1 MNAIVDPPSPEP
13 ANWTDIRPLLDRE
26 LEKLPAKYR
35 APVILCDLEGETRQE
50 AARRLGWP
58 EGTLCSR
65 LFAGRKKLRARLSRR
80 GLTLSGGVL
89 TVTLVEQASG
99 HVPSDLVGKTIALV
113 SSPSSATC
121 TATILAQ
128 KVIHAMTISKSKLVA
143 AVFVVLGLVGGGTL
157 LVPASGEDPK
167 QRDRTSVRA
176 ASPADADLALK
187 GHTGSVFGVAFSP
200 DGKQIASAS
209 FDHTAKIWDTKTGKE
224 IVTLKGHT
232 MPVLAVVFEPD
243 GKHVW
248 TVASPFYGDQITEP
262 GEVWRWDAQTG
273 EQLKKLSGH
282 KVSTFAVAVSP
293 DGTRIAAVGGIG
305 TESELDVWDAR
316 SGKILFNF
324 RSEAVLPFMAVDFS
338 PDGKAVAVGGGR
350 RVYGV
355 DATTGKL
362 LFESAEH
369 PDPVYATVF
378 SPDGAHIASAG
389 SGKPPGIR
397 LWDGRTGKKLPMI
410 ETSQRSIKS
419 LAYSRDGAKIAS
431 AAFDG
436 TARIFDV
443 ATGAELVAREI

>member
-1 MNAIVDPPSPEP
+1 M
-13 ANWTDIRPLLDRE
+13 
-26 LEKLPAKYR
+26 
-35 APVILCDLEGETRQE
+35 
-50 AARRLGWP
+50 
-58 EGTLCSR
+58 
-65 LFAGRKKLRARLSRR
+65 
-80 GLTLSGGVL
+80 
-89 TVTLVEQASG
+89 
-99 HVPSDLVGKTIALV
+99 
-113 SSPSSATC
+113 
-121 TATILAQ
+121 
-128 KVIHAMTISKSKLVA
+128 
-143 AVFVVLGLVGGGTL
+143 
-157 LVPASGEDPK
+157 
-167 QRDRTSVRA
+167 
-176 ASPADADLALK
+176 K
-187 GHTGSVFGVAFSP
+187 GHTGIVFGVAFSP
-200 DGKQIASAS
+200 NGKQIASAS
-209 FDHTAKIWDTKTGKE
+209 FDHTAKIWDAKTGKE

-232 MPVLAVVFEPD
+232 VPVLAVAFEPD
-243 GKHVW
+243 GKHVR

-282 KVSTFAVAVSP
+282 KVPTFAVAVSP

-338 PDGKAVAVGGGR
+338 PDGKTVAVGGGR
-350 RVYGV
+350 KVYGV

-389 SGKPPGIR
+389 TGKPPGIR

-410 ETSQRSIKS
+410 ATSQRSIKS
-419 LAYSRDGAKIAS
+419 LAYSRDRAKIAS

-443 ATGAELVAREI
+443 ATGAELARVKYDKNVNAVALDRDGTHLAVGGDDQTVRIYSVQKLESAPKPATPPERKAPPKEDSANARQVTDAFLEAAVAGKIEEARMRIPTTFRRTRSRKFSKLASSASTSASH